1 MSKQGHKLAWPQR
14 LAMYWVDHL
23 RQLFASL
30 GELWRTPLSS
40 LMTIAV
46 LGVSLALPASFYVLL
61 KNAESVSQF
70 WQSQAQISLYL
81 QQGVN
86 AAQITDLQ
94 QRLGGMEEIDKIT
107 YISPEQGLSD
117 FSGAAG
123 FAEALSLLEDN
134 PLPAVFILNLSESG
148 RVPEAAEL
156 LLADIH
162 AEPAVATARL
172 DMAWLARL
180 SGIVDLLRQAVVGM
194 AVLLLAGVLLVVSNT
209 LRLNIL
215 NCRYEIEVMKLV
227 GATEGFIQRP
237 FLYVGLWYGIIGGLL
252 AWWLTLVMVFWL
264 SHKVNALAALY
275 QSDFHLLGLGL
286 RESLWLILTGTL
298 LSLLASGFS
307 VRRHIRAIEP
317 G

>member
-1 MSKQGHKLAWPQR
+1 MSNIHKLGWHR
-14 LAMYWVDHL
+14 RFAMYLVDHL

-61 KNAESVSQF
+61 KNAESVSSF

-81 QQGVN
+81 KQNTDEV
-86 AAQITDLQ
+86 QIKEFKT
-94 QRLGGMEEIDKIT
+94 RLEGMSEIRQVT
-107 YISPEQGLSD
+107 FISPEQGLAD

-123 FAEALSLLEDN
+123 FAEALDLLEQN
-134 PLPAVFILNLSESG
+134 PLPAVLILNLSESG
-148 RVPEAAEL
+148 RQPDMAEL
-156 LLADIH
+156 LLADMN
-162 AEPAVATARL
+162 AEPLVDTARL

-180 SGIVDLLRQAVVGM
+180 SGIVELLRQAVVGM

-215 NCRYEIEVMKLV
+215 SCRYEIEVMKLV
-227 GATEGFIQRP
+227 GATDGFIHRP

-264 SHKVNALAALY
+264 SHKVSALASLY
-275 QSDFHLLGLGL
+275 QSDFELLGLGL
-286 RESLWLILTGTL
+286 NESFWLVLTGTL

-317 G
+317 A

>member
-1 MSKQGHKLAWPQR
+1 MSRHKLSWVQR
-14 LAMYWVDHL
+14 LAMYGVDHL

-61 KNAESVSQF
+61 KNAESVSAF
-70 WQSQAQISLYL
+70 WQSKAQISLYL
-81 QQGVN
+81 QQDTTEQQV
-86 AAQITDLQ
+86 TELQ
-94 QRLGGMEEIDKIT
+94 QRLAAMPEIEKVT
-107 YISPEQGLSD
+107 YISAAQGLSD
-117 FSGAAG
+117 FKGAAG
-123 FAEALSLLEDN
+123 FAEALDLLADN
-134 PLPAVFILNLSESG
+134 PLPAVFILGLSEAG
-148 RVPEAAEL
+148 RVPDAAEL
-156 LLADIH
+156 LLADMN
-162 AEPAVATARL
+162 AEPTVATARL

-180 SGIVDLLRQAVVGM
+180 SGIVDLLRQVVVGM
-194 AVLLLAGVLLVVSNT
+194 ASLLLAGVLLVVSNT

-227 GATEGFIQRP
+227 GATDRFIQRP

-264 SHKVNALAALY
+264 SHKVSALAALY
-275 QSDFHLLGLGL
+275 QSDFDLLGLSL
-286 RESLWLILTGTL
+286 QESLLLILTGTL

-317 G
+317 N

>member
-1 MSKQGHKLAWPQR
+1 MSRHKLSWPQR
-14 LAMYWVDHL
+14 LAMYGVDHL
-23 RQLFASL
+23 RQLFGSL

-61 KNAESVSQF
+61 KNAETVSEV
-70 WQSQAQISLYL
+70 WQSKAQISLYL
-81 QQGVN
+81 
-86 AAQITDLQ
+86 AQDTSESQAKELQ
-94 QRLGGMEEIDKIT
+94 ERLSKLPEIENLA
-107 YISPEQGLSD
+107 YISAEQGLND
-117 FSGAAG
+117 FKGAAG
-123 FAEALSLLEDN
+123 FAQALDLLADN
-134 PLPAVFILNLSESG
+134 PLPAVMILNLSEQG
-148 RVPEAAEL
+148 RAPDAAEL
-156 LLADIH
+156 LLADMN
-162 AEPAVATARL
+162 AEPKVDTARL

-180 SGIVDLLRQAVVGM
+180 SGIVDLLRQAVMGM

-215 NCRYEIEVMKLV
+215 NSRYEIEVMKLV
-227 GATEGFIQRP
+227 GATDRFIQRP

-275 QSDFHLLGLGL
+275 QSDFDLVGLSL
-286 RESLWLILTGTL
+286 EESLLLILTGTL

-307 VRRHIRAIEP
+307 VRRHIKAIEP
-317 G
+317 S

>member
-1 MSKQGHKLAWPQR
+1 MSNIHKLGWHR
-14 LAMYWVDHL
+14 RFAMYLVDHL

-61 KNAESVSQF
+61 KNAESVSSF

-81 QQGVN
+81 KQNTDEV
-86 AAQITDLQ
+86 QIKEFKT
-94 QRLGGMEEIDKIT
+94 RLEGMSEIRQVT
-107 YISPEQGLSD
+107 FISQEQGLAD

-123 FAEALSLLEDN
+123 FAEALDLLEQN
-134 PLPAVFILNLSESG
+134 PLPAVLILNLSESG
-148 RVPEAAEL
+148 RQPDMAEL
-156 LLADIH
+156 LLADMN
-162 AEPAVATARL
+162 AEPLVDTARL

-180 SGIVDLLRQAVVGM
+180 SGIVELLRQAVVGM

-215 NCRYEIEVMKLV
+215 SCRYEIEVMKLV
-227 GATEGFIQRP
+227 GATDGFIHRP

-264 SHKVNALAALY
+264 SHKVSALASLY
-275 QSDFHLLGLGL
+275 QSDFELLGLGL
-286 RESLWLILTGTL
+286 NESFWLVLTGTL

-317 G
+317 A

>member
-1 MSKQGHKLAWPQR
+1 MSTHKLAWHQR

-70 WQSQAQISLYL
+70 WQSKAQISLYL
-81 QQGVN
+81 QQGVDER
-86 AAQITDLQ
+86 QLTDLQ
-94 QRLGGMEEIDKIT
+94 QRLAAMEQIEQVS
-107 YISPEQGLSD
+107 YISPEQGLED

-123 FAEALSLLEDN
+123 FAEALPLLEDN
-134 PLPAVFILNLSESG
+134 PLPAVFILNLSAAG
-148 RVPEAAEL
+148 RDPEAAEV
-156 LLADIH
+156 LLADLQT
-162 AEPAVATARL
+162 EPAVDTARL

-215 NCRYEIEVMKLV
+215 NSRYEIEVMKLV
-227 GATEGFIQRP
+227 GATDGFIQRP

-275 QSDFHLLGLGL
+275 LSDFHLLGLGFG
-286 RESLWLILTGTL
+286 ESLWLILTGTL

>member
-1 MSKQGHKLAWPQR
+1 MSRHKLSWPQR
-14 LAMYWVDHL
+14 LAMYGVDHL

-61 KNAESVSQF
+61 KNAESVSEF
-70 WQSQAQISLYL
+70 WQSKAQISLYL
-81 QQGVN
+81 QQN
-86 AAQITDLQ
+86 ATDAQVTELQ
-94 QRLGGMEEIDKIT
+94 QRLATLAEIDNIT
-107 YISPEQGLSD
+107 YISAAQGLAD
-117 FSGAAG
+117 FKGAAG
-123 FAEALSLLEDN
+123 FAEALELLEDN
-134 PLPAVFILNLSESG
+134 PLPAVFILNLSEGG
-148 RVPEAAEL
+148 RAPDAAEL
-156 LLADIH
+156 LLADMS
-162 AEPAVATARL
+162 AEPIVATARL

-194 AVLLLAGVLLVVSNT
+194 AALLLAGVLLVVSNT

-227 GATEGFIQRP
+227 GATDSFIQRP

-275 QSDFHLLGLGL
+275 QSDFDLLGLGAQ
-286 RESLWLILTGTL
+286 ESLLLILAGTL

>member
-1 MSKQGHKLAWPQR
+1 MSRHKLSLLQR
-14 LAMYWVDHL
+14 LAMYCVDHI

-61 KNAESVSQF
+61 KNAESVSAT
-70 WQSQAQISLYL
+70 WQSKAQISLYL
-81 QQGVN
+81 QQGTTEKQVTELQERL
-86 AAQITDLQ
+86 AALS
-94 QRLGGMEEIDKIT
+94 EIDNIT
-107 YISPEQGLSD
+107 YISAEQGLND
-117 FSGAAG
+117 FKGAAG
-123 FAEALSLLEDN
+123 FAEALDLLADN
-134 PLPAVFILNLSESG
+134 PLPAVFILGLSETG
-148 RVPEAAEL
+148 RSPDAAEL
-156 LLADIH
+156 LLADMN
-162 AEPAVATARL
+162 AEPTVATARL

-194 AVLLLAGVLLVVSNT
+194 ASLLLAGVLLVVGNT

-215 NCRYEIEVMKLV
+215 NSRYEIEVMKLV
-227 GATEGFIQRP
+227 GATDGFIQRP
-237 FLYVGLWYGIIGGLL
+237 FLYVGLWYGIIGSLL

-264 SHKVNALAALY
+264 SHKVSALAGLY
-275 QSDFHLLGLGL
+275 QSDFDLLGLGL
-286 RESLWLILTGTL
+286 EESALLILTGTL

-317 G
+317 Q

>member
-1 MSKQGHKLAWPQR
+1 MSRHKLSWLQR
-14 LAMYWVDHL
+14 LAMYGVDHL

-61 KNAESVSQF
+61 KNAESVSAF
-70 WQSQAQISLYL
+70 WQSKAQISLYL
-81 QQGVN
+81 QQDTTEKQV
-86 AAQITDLQ
+86 TELQ
-94 QRLGGMEEIDKIT
+94 QRLAAMPEIEKVT
-107 YISPEQGLSD
+107 YISAEQGLND
-117 FSGAAG
+117 FKGAAG
-123 FAEALSLLEDN
+123 FAEALDLLADN
-134 PLPAVFILNLSESG
+134 PLPAVFILGLSETG
-148 RVPEAAEL
+148 RTPDAAEL
-156 LLADIH
+156 LLADMN
-162 AEPAVATARL
+162 AEPTVATARL

-180 SGIVDLLRQAVVGM
+180 SGIVDLLRQVVVGM
-194 AVLLLAGVLLVVSNT
+194 ASLLLAGVLLVVSNT

-215 NCRYEIEVMKLV
+215 NSRYEIEVMKLV
-227 GATEGFIQRP
+227 GATDRFIQRP

-264 SHKVNALAALY
+264 SHKVSALAALY
-275 QSDFHLLGLGL
+275 QSDFDLLGLNL
-286 RESLWLILTGTL
+286 QESLLLILTGTL

-317 G
+317 N

>member
-1 MSKQGHKLAWPQR
+1 MSNIHKLGWHR
-14 LAMYWVDHL
+14 RFAMYLVDHL

-61 KNAESVSQF
+61 KNAESVSSF

-81 QQGVN
+81 KQNTDEV
-86 AAQITDLQ
+86 QIKEFKT
-94 QRLGGMEEIDKIT
+94 RLEGMNEIRQVT
-107 YISPEQGLSD
+107 FISPEQGLAD

-123 FAEALSLLEDN
+123 FAEALDLLEQN
-134 PLPAVFILNLSESG
+134 PLPAVLILNLSESG
-148 RVPEAAEL
+148 RQPDMAEL
-156 LLADIH
+156 LLADMN
-162 AEPAVATARL
+162 AEPLVDTARL

-180 SGIVDLLRQAVVGM
+180 SGIVELLRQAVVGM

-215 NCRYEIEVMKLV
+215 SCRYEIEVMKLV
-227 GATEGFIQRP
+227 GATDGFIHRP

-264 SHKVNALAALY
+264 SHKVSALASLY
-275 QSDFHLLGLGL
+275 QSDFELLGLGL
-286 RESLWLILTGTL
+286 NESFWLVLTGTL

-317 G
+317 A

>member
-1 MSKQGHKLAWPQR
+1 MSGTHKLTWHQR
-14 LAMYWVDHL
+14 LVMYWVDHL

-61 KNAESVSQF
+61 KNAESVSSF

-81 QQGVN
+81 KQNSAEDQVK
-86 AAQITDLQ
+86 AFQT
-94 QRLGGMEEIDKIT
+94 RLEGMSEIYKVT

-123 FAEALSLLEDN
+123 FAEALDLLEQN
-134 PLPAVFILNLSESG
+134 PLPAVLILNLSESG
-148 RVPEAAEL
+148 RQPDMAEL
-156 LLADIH
+156 LLADMN
-162 AEPAVATARL
+162 AEPLVATARL

-180 SGIVDLLRQAVVGM
+180 SGIVELMRQAVVGM

-215 NCRYEIEVMKLV
+215 SCRYEIEVMKLV
-227 GATEGFIQRP
+227 GATDGFIHRP

-252 AWWLTLVMVFWL
+252 AWWLTLIMVFWL
-264 SHKVNALAALY
+264 SHKVSALAALY
-275 QSDFHLLGLGL
+275 QSDFTLLGLGL
-286 RESLWLILTGTL
+286 NESLLLVLTGTL

-317 G
+317 A

>member
-1 MSKQGHKLAWPQR
+1 MSRHKLSLLQR
-14 LAMYWVDHL
+14 LAMYCVDHI

-61 KNAESVSQF
+61 KNAESVSAV
-70 WQSQAQISLYL
+70 WQSKAQISLYL
-81 QQGVN
+81 QQGTTEKQVTELQERL
-86 AAQITDLQ
+86 AALS
-94 QRLGGMEEIDKIT
+94 EIDNIT
-107 YISPEQGLSD
+107 YISAEQGLND
-117 FSGAAG
+117 FKGAAG
-123 FAEALSLLEDN
+123 FAEALDLLADN
-134 PLPAVFILNLSESG
+134 PLPAVFILGLSETG
-148 RVPEAAEL
+148 RSPDAAEL
-156 LLADIH
+156 LLADMN
-162 AEPAVATARL
+162 AEPTVATARL

-194 AVLLLAGVLLVVSNT
+194 ASLLLAGVLLVVGNT

-215 NCRYEIEVMKLV
+215 NSRYEIEVMKLV
-227 GATEGFIQRP
+227 GATDGFIQRP
-237 FLYVGLWYGIIGGLL
+237 FLYVGLWYGIIGSLL

-264 SHKVNALAALY
+264 SHKVSALAGLY
-275 QSDFHLLGLGL
+275 QSDFDLLGLGL
-286 RESLWLILTGTL
+286 EESALLILTGTL

-317 G
+317 Q

>member
-1 MSKQGHKLAWPQR
+1 MSKYKLSLLQR
-14 LAMYWVDHL
+14 LVMYGTDHI
-23 RQLFASL
+23 RQLFTSL

-61 KNAESVSQF
+61 KNAESVSAV
-70 WQSQAQISLYL
+70 WQSKAQISLYL
-81 QQGVN
+81 QQETTEQQVTELQAHL
-86 AAQITDLQ
+86 AALP
-94 QRLGGMEEIDKIT
+94 EIDKVT
-107 YISPEQGLSD
+107 YISAEQGLAD
-117 FSGAAG
+117 FKGAAG
-123 FAEALSLLEDN
+123 FAEALDLLAEN
-134 PLPAVFILNLSESG
+134 PLPAVFIVGLSEVG
-148 RVPEAAEL
+148 RSPEAAEQ
-156 LLADIH
+156 LLADIK
-162 AEPAVATARL
+162 AEPIVETARL

-194 AVLLLAGVLLVVSNT
+194 ASLLLAGVLLVVGNT

-215 NCRYEIEVMKLV
+215 NSRYEIEVMKLV
-227 GATEGFIQRP
+227 GATDRFIQRP

-264 SHKVNALAALY
+264 SHKVSALADLY
-275 QSDFHLLGLGL
+275 QSDFNLLGLGVE
-286 RESLWLILTGTL
+286 ESVLLVVTGTL

-317 G
+317 Q

>member
-1 MSKQGHKLAWPQR
+1 MSQHKLSWLQR
-14 LAMYWVDHL
+14 LAMYGVDHL

-61 KNAESVSQF
+61 KNAESVSAF
-70 WQSQAQISLYL
+70 WQSKAQISLYL
-81 QQGVN
+81 QQDTTEQQV
-86 AAQITDLQ
+86 TELQ
-94 QRLGGMEEIDKIT
+94 QRLAAMPEIEKIT
-107 YISPEQGLSD
+107 YISAEQGLND
-117 FSGAAG
+117 FKGAAG
-123 FAEALSLLEDN
+123 FAEALDLLADN
-134 PLPAVFILNLSESG
+134 PLPAVFILGLSEAG
-148 RVPEAAEL
+148 RAPDAAEL
-156 LLADIH
+156 LLADMN
-162 AEPAVATARL
+162 AEPTVATARL

-180 SGIVDLLRQAVVGM
+180 SGIVDLLRQVVVGM
-194 AVLLLAGVLLVVSNT
+194 ASLLLAGVLLVVSNT

-227 GATEGFIQRP
+227 GATDRFIQRP

-252 AWWLTLVMVFWL
+252 AWWLTLIMVFWL
-264 SHKVNALAALY
+264 SHKVSALAALY
-275 QSDFHLLGLGL
+275 QSDFDLLGLSL
-286 RESLWLILTGTL
+286 QESLLLILTGTL

-317 G
+317 N

>member
-1 MSKQGHKLAWPQR
+1 MSQHKLSWLQR
-14 LAMYWVDHL
+14 LAMYGVDHL

-61 KNAESVSQF
+61 KNAESVSAF
-70 WQSQAQISLYL
+70 WQSKAQISLYL
-81 QQGVN
+81 QQGTTEQQV
-86 AAQITDLQ
+86 TELQ
-94 QRLGGMEEIDKIT
+94 QRLAAMPEIEKIT
-107 YISPEQGLSD
+107 YISAEQGLND
-117 FSGAAG
+117 FKGAAG
-123 FAEALSLLEDN
+123 FAEALDLLADN
-134 PLPAVFILNLSESG
+134 PLPAVFILGLSEAG
-148 RVPEAAEL
+148 RAPDAAEL
-156 LLADIH
+156 LLADMN
-162 AEPAVATARL
+162 AEPTVATARL

-180 SGIVDLLRQAVVGM
+180 SGIVDLLRQVVVGM
-194 AVLLLAGVLLVVSNT
+194 ASLLLAGVLLVVSNT

-227 GATEGFIQRP
+227 GATDRFIQRP

-252 AWWLTLVMVFWL
+252 AWWLTLIMVFWL
-264 SHKVNALAALY
+264 SHKVSALAALY
-275 QSDFHLLGLGL
+275 QSDFDLLGLSL
-286 RESLWLILTGTL
+286 QESLLLILTGTL

-317 G
+317 N

>member
-1 MSKQGHKLAWPQR
+1 MSKYKLSLLQR
-14 LAMYWVDHL
+14 LAMYGKDHI

-61 KNAESVSQF
+61 KNAESVSAV
-70 WQSQAQISLYL
+70 WQSKAQISLYL
-81 QQGVN
+81 QQSTTEQQVTELQTRL
-86 AAQITDLQ
+86 AALP
-94 QRLGGMEEIDKIT
+94 EIDKVT
-107 YISPEQGLSD
+107 YISAEQGRDD
-117 FSGAAG
+117 FKGAAG
-123 FAEALSLLEDN
+123 FAEALDLLADN
-134 PLPAVFILNLSESG
+134 PLPAVLILGLSETG
-148 RVPEAAEL
+148 RLPEAAEQ
-156 LLADIH
+156 LLADMN
-162 AEPAVATARL
+162 AEPTVDTARL

-194 AVLLLAGVLLVVSNT
+194 ASLLLAGVLLVVGNT

-215 NCRYEIEVMKLV
+215 NSRYEIEVMKLV
-227 GATEGFIQRP
+227 GATDRFIQRP

-264 SHKVNALAALY
+264 SHKVSALADLY
-275 QSDFHLLGLGL
+275 QSDFDLLGLSL
-286 RESLWLILTGTL
+286 EESVLLVATGTL

-317 G
+317 Q

>member
-1 MSKQGHKLAWPQR
+1 MSRHKLSWLQR
-14 LAMYWVDHL
+14 LAMYGVDHL

-61 KNAESVSQF
+61 KNAESVSAF
-70 WQSQAQISLYL
+70 WQSKAQISLYL
-81 QQGVN
+81 QQNTTEQQV
-86 AAQITDLQ
+86 TELQ
-94 QRLGGMEEIDKIT
+94 QRLAALPEIEKIT
-107 YISPEQGLSD
+107 YISAEQGLSD
-117 FSGAAG
+117 FKGAAG
-123 FAEALSLLEDN
+123 FAEALDLLADN
-134 PLPAVFILNLSESG
+134 PLPAVFILGLSEAG
-148 RVPEAAEL
+148 RAPDAAEL
-156 LLADIH
+156 LLADMN
-162 AEPAVATARL
+162 AEPTVATARL

-180 SGIVDLLRQAVVGM
+180 SGIVDLLRQVVVGM
-194 AVLLLAGVLLVVSNT
+194 ASLLLAGVLLVVSNT

-227 GATEGFIQRP
+227 GATDRFIQRP

-252 AWWLTLVMVFWL
+252 AWWLTLIMVFWL
-264 SHKVNALAALY
+264 SHKVSALAALY
-275 QSDFHLLGLGL
+275 QSDFDLLGLSL
-286 RESLWLILTGTL
+286 QESLLLILTGTL

-317 G
+317 N

>member
-1 MSKQGHKLAWPQR
+1 MSNIHKLGWHR
-14 LAMYWVDHL
+14 RFAMYLVDHL

-61 KNAESVSQF
+61 KNAESVSSF

-81 QQGVN
+81 KQNTDEV
-86 AAQITDLQ
+86 QIKEFKT
-94 QRLGGMEEIDKIT
+94 RLESMSEIRQVT
-107 YISPEQGLSD
+107 FISPEQGLAD

-123 FAEALSLLEDN
+123 FAEALDLLEQN
-134 PLPAVFILNLSESG
+134 PLPAVLILNLSESG
-148 RVPEAAEL
+148 RQPDMAEL
-156 LLADIH
+156 LLADMN
-162 AEPAVATARL
+162 AEPLVDTARL

-180 SGIVDLLRQAVVGM
+180 SGIVELLRQAVVGM

-215 NCRYEIEVMKLV
+215 SCRYEIEVMKLV
-227 GATEGFIQRP
+227 GATDGFIHRP

-264 SHKVNALAALY
+264 SHKVSALASLY
-275 QSDFHLLGLGL
+275 QSDFELLGLGL
-286 RESLWLILTGTL
+286 NESFWLVLTGTL

-317 G
+317 A

>member
-1 MSKQGHKLAWPQR
+1 MSGTHKLAWHQR

-61 KNAESVSQF
+61 KNAESVSSF

-81 QQGVN
+81 KQNSGED
-86 AAQITDLQ
+86 QIKALQ
-94 QRLGGMEEIDKIT
+94 TRLEGMSEIDKVT
-107 YISPEQGLSD
+107 YISPEQGLAD

-123 FAEALSLLEDN
+123 FAEALDLLEQN
-134 PLPAVFILNLSESG
+134 PLPAVLILNLSESG
-148 RVPEAAEL
+148 RQPDMAEL
-156 LLADIH
+156 LLADMN
-162 AEPAVATARL
+162 AEPLVATARL

-180 SGIVDLLRQAVVGM
+180 SGIVELLRQAVVGM

-215 NCRYEIEVMKLV
+215 SCRYEIEVMKLV
-227 GATEGFIQRP
+227 GATDGFIHRP

-252 AWWLTLVMVFWL
+252 AWWLTLIMVFWL
-264 SHKVNALAALY
+264 SHKVSALAALY
-275 QSDFHLLGLGL
+275 QSDFELLGLGL
-286 RESLWLILTGTL
+286 NESLLLVLTGTF

-317 G
+317 A

>member
-1 MSKQGHKLAWPQR
+1 MSNIHKLAWHQR

-61 KNAESVSQF
+61 KNAESVSSF

-81 QQGVN
+81 KQN
-86 AAQITDLQ
+86 ANDGDIKALQ
-94 QRLGGMEEIDKIT
+94 TRLEGMSEIRQVVH
-107 YISPEQGLSD
+107 ISPEQGLAD

-123 FAEALSLLEDN
+123 FAEALDLLEQN
-134 PLPAVFILNLSESG
+134 PLPAVLILNLSESG
-148 RVPEAAEL
+148 RQPEAAEL
-156 LLADIH
+156 LLADMN
-162 AEPAVATARL
+162 AEPLVATARL

-180 SGIVDLLRQAVVGM
+180 SGIVDLLRQAVVGI

-215 NCRYEIEVMKLV
+215 SSRYEIEVMKLV
-227 GATEGFIQRP
+227 GATDGFIHRP

-252 AWWLTLVMVFWL
+252 AWWLTLVMVVWL
-264 SHKVNALAALY
+264 SNKVNALAALY
-275 QSDFHLLGLGL
+275 QSSFELLGLGL
-286 RESLWLILTGTL
+286 NESLLLVLTGTL
-298 LSLLASGFS
+298 LSLMASGFS

-317 G
+317 A